1 MERESIHGNDVSSRA
16 GLPVALCHSQRN
28 SKLSGLEASAR
39 LVTQDAGAEN
49 GLGVAR
55 RVDQQQLQGTAEVL
69 LRSGPRSS
77 TPPVHEFIQ
86 KPEKPATLVA
96 PRLAAGSGRALK
108 QNKSVV
114 RWSGECHGCLTAGF
128 FQDAAQP
135 SGSFTGRRRCDGS
148 LVVGSSRPPSER
160 FSTRRIYRYLGANGT
175 PNAGRFPKN
184 PLNFVPQVPRDPALG
199 GPVSDDFAFGRELAP
214 INAKP
219 PRYVFDNLIAAADWL
234 TRALD
239 IQGYRVDD
247 VKGLSTEFLLPFLN
261 SKSMKGQF
269 AVGEFF
275 DGNRVVVNQWIFNP
289 TGMQGRPNAFDF
301 PLKFVLNAMCSSPG
315 GFNMAEL
322 DHAGL
327 VGISPLNAV
336 TFVENH
342 DTDLNAGEK

>member
-128 FQDAAQP
+128 SKMPPKRSFAA
-135 SGSFTGRRRCDGS
+135 RRRCDGS

-160 FSTRRIYRYLGANGT
+160 FSTRRIYRDL
-175 PNAGRFPKN
+175 
-184 PLNFVPQVPRDPALG
+184 V
-199 GPVSDDFAFGRELAP
+199 
-214 INAKP
+214 
-219 PRYVFDNLIAAADWL
+219 AAD
-234 TRALD
+234 
-239 IQGYRVDD
+239 
-247 VKGLSTEFLLPFLN
+247 
-261 SKSMKGQF
+261 
-269 AVGEFF
+269 
-275 DGNRVVVNQWIFNP
+275 
-289 TGMQGRPNAFDF
+289 
-301 PLKFVLNAMCSSPG
+301 
-315 GFNMAEL
+315 
-322 DHAGL
+322 
-327 VGISPLNAV
+327 
-336 TFVENH
+336 VE
-342 DTDLNAGEK
+342 DLRRG

>member
-135 SGSFTGRRRCDGS
+135 SGSFAGRRRCDGS

-160 FSTRRIYRYLGANGT
+160 FSTRRIYRDL
-175 PNAGRFPKN
+175 
-184 PLNFVPQVPRDPALG
+184 V
-199 GPVSDDFAFGRELAP
+199 
-214 INAKP
+214 
-219 PRYVFDNLIAAADWL
+219 AAD
-234 TRALD
+234 
-239 IQGYRVDD
+239 
-247 VKGLSTEFLLPFLN
+247 
-261 SKSMKGQF
+261 
-269 AVGEFF
+269 
-275 DGNRVVVNQWIFNP
+275 
-289 TGMQGRPNAFDF
+289 
-301 PLKFVLNAMCSSPG
+301 
-315 GFNMAEL
+315 
-322 DHAGL
+322 
-327 VGISPLNAV
+327 
-336 TFVENH
+336 VE
-342 DTDLNAGEK
+342 DLRRG